1 MRIVFFAAL
10 FAIAASA
17 LPARS
22 AVLTPPEIGYSA
34 TRIVNTGGNEIS
46 GKLYSQDRNE
56 RWEMSV
62 QGMRQ
67 VSILQHDAG
76 RAFLYMPDMN
86 MAMTMNTA
94 DAEKYGVS
102 GIFTGIE
109 AEEAGR
115 DNVNGEGT
123 TRYRIAPNPKNGN
136 TEAMLWITDDGIPV
150 KAEGQ
155 GSQGT
160 FSMELKDLKRG
171 PQEASLFRLPDG
183 VTPMTMPA
191 GLPGMMQGRMPPMPA
206 R

>member
-1 MRIVFFAAL
+1 MRVVLFAAL
-10 FAIAASA
+10 FICAATA
-17 LPARS
+17 LPAGS
-22 AVLTPPEIGYSA
+22 AVLMPPETGYSA
-34 TRIVNTGGNEIS
+34 TRIVKTGGNEIS
-46 GKLYSQDRNE
+46 GKVYSQGRNE

-102 GIFTGIE
+102 DVFTGIE
-109 AEEAGR
+109 AEEAGTEIV
-115 DNVNGEGT
+115 DGEET
-123 TRYRIAPNPKNGN
+123 TRYRIPPTPKNGN
-136 TEAMLWITDDGIPV
+136 TETMVWITDDGIPV
-150 KAEGQ
+150 KAEGE
-155 GSQGT
+155 GSQGA
-160 FSMELKDLKRG
+160 FSMVLKDLKRG
-171 PQEASLFRLPDG
+171 PQDASLFRLPDG

-191 GLPGMMQGRMPPMPA
+191 GLPGMMQGGLPAMPL